1 MKSKASIYGNSNPQ
15 LTKLFETAGH
25 SAKVMCVALDYAKEK
40 HTALICDG
48 RGQLLQKSFPV
59 ENSSEGAQA
68 LLEQVRRRAK
78 KHKIAPEHVFFG
90 GEDCPSYAENFVRRL
105 RQQNRLVP
113 GFLDRTKS
121 GISPFGQAS
130 LELMAERF
138 SPEQLRRRSRKT
150 LLQWL
155 GQRGLEQPQAAA
167 DQLKA
172 LVQAALEPAPEQA
185 AMLQQSLA
193 QLIKLYRGT
202 STSIGLMDKEVA
214 YWLARTPGA
223 FLTSIDGI
231 GVTLAAVW
239 TAELGPVSQWRAVR
253 CLCSYSGVAPRSKQ
267 TGGPDKAPVVGS
279 RQRRCN
285 TRLKNAVLQA
295 VQKVRQYGP
304 EDLRQSARRLEEQGS
319 HVEFGLAKRLLRL
332 GKYLVLNGTVYRPK
346 ALLEPDTPKGPP

>member
-1 MKSKASIYGNSNPQ
+1 
-15 LTKLFETAGH
+15 
-25 SAKVMCVALDYAKEK
+25 
-40 HTALICDG
+40 
-48 RGQLLQKSFPV
+48 
-59 ENSSEGAQA
+59 
-68 LLEQVRRRAK
+68 
-78 KHKIAPEHVFFG
+78 
-90 GEDCPSYAENFVRRL
+90 VRRL